1 MLQRVKRGLLVAL
14 GFLCL
19 ALAAVGVL
27 VPFLPTVD
35 FLLLA
40 AFFFYRGSPRLHA
53 WLLSLPGAG
62 PVIRDWEEHRVIRKK
77 GKAMSVLMLSL
88 AFAYIVFF
96 SAIRPISRVLM
107 ALLWL
112 VIAVYILSRPSNR
125 PEERA
130 VAVDA
135 NGPNPESSEP
145 VNSQL
150 NPALNAPLS
159 PPVPP
164 ALES

>member
-1 MLQRVKRGLLVAL
+1 MVQRVKRGLLVTL

-27 VPFLPTVD
+27 IPFLPTVD

-88 AFAYIVFF
+88 AFAYVVFF
-96 SAIRPISRVLM
+96 STIQPISRVLM
-107 ALLWL
+107 ALLWI
-112 VIAVYILSRPSNR
+112 VIAAYILSRPSNR
-125 PEERA
+125 PEERGA
-130 VAVDA
+130 QGGTEGL
-135 NGPNPESSEP
+135 NTQSSEP
-145 VNSQL
+145 ANTSL
-150 NPALNAPLS
+150 SSSLNAPLS

-164 ALES
+164 VLES